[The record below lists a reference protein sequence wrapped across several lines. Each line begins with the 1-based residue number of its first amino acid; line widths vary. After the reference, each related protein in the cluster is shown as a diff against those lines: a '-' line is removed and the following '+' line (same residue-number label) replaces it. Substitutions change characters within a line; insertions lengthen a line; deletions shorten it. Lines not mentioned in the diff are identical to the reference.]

1 MKKIIKLTEDN
12 LSNIVKRV
20 INENMANNDLYKGIS
35 EVLWNSNASNDE
47 QIAVLKYILNQK
59 EGKGWVTKE
68 KANPLF
74 TGDLSGLEKLV
85 KRATRLGIDEQENE
99 EENLPNYVKVYH
111 MYKNGEVSKK
121 DFYAYMGILE
131 KHERQGLID
140 YIESQ
145 KN

>member
-1 MKKIIKLTEDN
+1 MKKIIRLTESD
-12 LSNIVKRV
+12 LGRIVKRV

-85 KRATRLGIDEQENE
+85 KRTNRLGIDEQED
-99 EENLPNYVKVYH
+99 ENLPNYVKIYH

-131 KHERQGLID
+131 KHERQGLIG

>member
-1 MKKIIKLTEDN
+1 MKKIIKLNEDD
-12 LSNIVKRV
+12 LTRIVKRV

-85 KRATRLGIDEQENE
+85 KRTNRLGIDEEENE
-99 EENLPNYVKVYH
+99 EDIPDYIQVYH
-111 MYKNGEVSKK
+111 MYKNGEVSKR
-121 DFYAYMGILE
+121 DFYGYMGVLE
-131 KHERQGLID
+131 KHERQDLID
-140 YIESQ
+140 YI
-145 KN
+145 KDNNI